1 MDTQPSKADNSQKP
15 GSALA
20 RAPFGTQFAIQF
32 FPVVAF
38 AVSCKPAESKL
49 ADQYRQGS
57 RSSMNGTYR
66 LAANVGYSTSEGP
79 GNACA
84 PDRA

>member
-1 MDTQPSKADNSQKP
+1 MDTKPSKTDNSQKP
-15 GSALA
+15 GSTLA
-20 RAPFGTQFAIQF
+20 RTPLRRQLAIQF

-38 AVSCKPAESKL
+38 AVSCKPAEPKP
-49 ADQYRQGS
+49 ADQYRQAS
-57 RSSMNGTYR
+57 SSSMNGTYR